1 MAGEGVP
8 LAAGMKGGRKM
19 RFIDYEKFYIK
30 LLDID
35 FPVEDMDPILDA
47 MDACVIDGVKH
58 SEWIKT
64 DHKPCISTKC
74 EICGHRVEI
83 QDKSRSCPGCGAK
96 MSNYT
101 GR

>member
-1 MAGEGVP
+1 
-8 LAAGMKGGRKM
+8 M
-19 RFIDYEKFYIK
+19 RLIDADKFHIK

-47 MDACVIDGVKH
+47 IDACIIDGTNSSKWV
-58 SEWIKT
+58 KT
-64 DHKPCISTKC
+64 DYKPCIFTKC

-83 QDKSRSCPGCGAK
+83 QNKSRFCPGCGAK
-96 MSNYT
+96 MNNYT